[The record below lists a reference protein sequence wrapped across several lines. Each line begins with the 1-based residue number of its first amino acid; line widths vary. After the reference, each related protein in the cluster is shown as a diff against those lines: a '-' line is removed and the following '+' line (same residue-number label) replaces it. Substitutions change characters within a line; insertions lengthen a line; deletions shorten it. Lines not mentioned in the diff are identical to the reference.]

1 MAIIKSQSVIRKTI
15 EVSVEKTRTSNTTAY
30 SDEDVFSESAG
41 SGTAWPVDA
50 VVPDGGAGGQIVKAM
65 VACDDTN
72 IVPVMT
78 MYLTNVTPT
87 GVLNDN
93 VGNTNP
99 VSATESDNYQG
110 RLDWPAMQDLGG
122 MSESVLTSADTKLP
136 LHFTTA
142 AGDDALYGVL
152 VVRSAAHTPTS
163 AAKIRV
169 TLTIE
174 PD

>member
-15 EVSVEKTRTSNTTAY
+15 EVSVEKTRPSNTTAY

-41 SGTAWPVDA
+41 SGTAWTFDA

-87 GVLNDN
+87 GVLNEN

-99 VSATESDNYQG
+99 VYATESDNYQG